1 MVIKSENYKELTAV
15 VVLLGIIFPFLYAIK
30 RGGIDAFVVF
40 CFVGYN
46 VLAIPRWVSIGR
58 TFVMD
63 HKGCTVKFLWYRK
76 EYRWEDL
83 KVKRYVY
90 SEYCLKYGRQVYKYS
105 AEFSTKNIQ
114 RPKWMHPGKYC
125 ELTNPLSF
133 IYVNFRPISQSDKKA
148 AQYYPFF
155 YPVDGLE
162 FKQKMMEWGVKMD
175 NI

>member
-1 MVIKSENYKELTAV
+1 MTIESENYKPLMTFV
-15 VVLLGIIFPFLYAIK
+15 IVLGVMLPVFYAIEF
-30 RGGIDAFVVF
+30 GEINTFVI
-40 CFVGYN
+40 CHL
-46 VLAIPRWVSIGR
+46 VLDCIFIVPRWISTGR
-58 TFVMD
+58 TYVFD
-63 HKGCTVKFLWYRK
+63 QTGCTVKFLCYHK
-76 EYRWEDL
+76 TYRWEDL

-105 AEFSTKNIQ
+105 AEFSAKNIR

-162 FKQKMMEWGVKMD
+162 FKKKMKEWGVDMD
-175 NI
+175 NA